1 MKKKEFQHPSIYLK
15 ILNKNKSIISVEY
28 KNNEF
33 DESGNRKIKICK
45 LELPLFFNKLSD
57 NFSQILN
64 KLNEQE
70 LQKINNYLTIQYKV
84 LKYHKKNNN
93 YESIE
98 VVKGSIELVEAFK
111 LELLSYE
118 F

>member
-15 ILNKNKSIISVEY
+15 ILNKNESTILVEY
-28 KNNEF
+28 RNNEF

-45 LELPLFFNKLSD
+45 LELPLSFNSLSD

-64 KLNEQE
+64 KLNGKE
-70 LQKINNYLTIQYKV
+70 LKKISNYLKIQYKV
-84 LKYHKKNNN
+84 LEYHKNNNN
-93 YESIE
+93 YESIK
-98 VVKGSIELVEAFK
+98 VVKDSIELVEAFK

>member
-15 ILNKNKSIISVEY
+15 ILNKNKSTISVEY

-84 LKYHKKNNN
+84 LKYHENNNN
-93 YESIE
+93 YESVN
-98 VVKGSIELVEAFK
+98 VVKDSIELVKAFK

>member
-1 MKKKEFQHPSIYLK
+1 MKKKEFQHPCLYLK
-15 ILNKNKSIISVEY
+15 ILNKNDSIISVEY

-45 LELPLFFNKLSD
+45 IDLPLSFNNLSD

-64 KLNEQE
+64 KLNGKE
-70 LQKINNYLTIQYKV
+70 LKKINNYLTIQYKV
-84 LKYHKKNNN
+84 LKYHEKNNN
-93 YESIE
+93 YESIN
-98 VVKGSIELVEAFK
+98 VVKDSIELVEAFK

>member
-15 ILNKNKSIISVEY
+15 ILNKNKSTISVEY

-33 DESGNRKIKICK
+33 DEFGNRKIKICK
-45 LELPLFFNKLSD
+45 LKLPLSFNNLSD

-93 YESIE
+93 YESIG

>member
-15 ILNKNKSIISVEY
+15 ILNKNKSTISVEY

-33 DESGNRKIKICK
+33 DEFGNRKIKICK
-45 LELPLFFNKLSD
+45 LELPLSFNNLSD

-93 YESIE
+93 YESIK
-98 VVKGSIELVEAFK
+98 VVKDSIELVEDFK